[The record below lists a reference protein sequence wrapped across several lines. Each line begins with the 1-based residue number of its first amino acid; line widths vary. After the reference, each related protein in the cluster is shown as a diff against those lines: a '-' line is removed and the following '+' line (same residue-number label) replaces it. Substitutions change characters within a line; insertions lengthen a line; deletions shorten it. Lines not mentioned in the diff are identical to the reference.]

1 MKYLLLFAFVASTL
15 SLYAQGTDMFGSPRV
30 APTKQATAASKGE
43 LNRTDE
49 KGLRQGPWEKLYE
62 NGRPAYKATFKDG
75 KPVGIMTRY
84 YTSGKVKVS
93 IDFGATGDKG
103 YAQIFNEAGNVLAKG
118 IYREN
123 QKDSTWTY
131 FYPSGNVAS
140 VETFVNGL
148 KNGKNT
154 IYYTNG
160 RVAEEL
166 IWVDGKKEGT
176 WLQFYESGK
185 IKLES
190 SNKADQIDGGYRF
203 YFENGK
209 IEINGLFVSGLE
221 QGVWSFHLPD
231 GKLSHEITFKNGIA
245 ENSQQDAEKFSRQ
258 LSEWE
263 QNKEKLRDPEKL
275 VNDPEAAIMLR

>member
-1 MKYLLLFAFVASTL
+1 MRYLLFFALVASTFT
-15 SLYAQGTDMFGSPRV
+15 LYSQGTDMFGSPRP
-30 APTKQATAASKGE
+30 APVKQAEAASKGE

-75 KPVGIMTRY
+75 KPVGTMTRY
-84 YTSGKVKVS
+84 YSSGKVKVS
-93 IDFGATGDKG
+93 IDFGAIGDKG
-103 YAQIFNEAGNVLAKG
+103 YAQIYNEAGNVLAKG
-118 IYREN
+118 IYRDN

-131 FYPSGNVAS
+131 FYPSGKVAS
-140 VETFVNGL
+140 VETFVNGV

-166 IWVDGKKEGT
+166 TWVDGKKEGT

-190 SNKADQIDGGYRF
+190 SNKADKIEGGYRF

-209 IEINGLFVSGLE
+209 VEINGLFVNGLE
-221 QGVWSFHLPD
+221 QGLWSFYLPD
-231 GKLSHEITFKNGIA
+231 GKLNHEITFNNGIA

-258 LSEWE
+258 LAEWE
-263 QNKEKLRDPEKL
+263 QNKEKLRDPEKM
-275 VNDPEAAIMLR
+275 VNDPEAAIMMR